1 MKQKGYEVIGINGWK
16 KLRGFKAEVVYS
28 PNIMW
33 NFISDIT
40 QFFVKRR
47 PKYAFQILCVKKK
60 Y

>member
-1 MKQKGYEVIGINGWK
+1 MKQKGYEVIEINGWK

-40 QFFVKRR
+40 QFFVKRHPLR
-47 PKYAFQILCVKKK
+47 DVCLVL
-60 Y
+60 